1 VSVAALL
8 LLMFGLLLMM
18 LLLALLPLL
27 LLLLERLQLL
37 HKTLL
42 LLQSLHWLQLLL
54 LLPHLC
60 LLGLGCRGS
69 GVKLLLFNP
78 GNPSLLFLFTPPH
91 FSLPPATLLVCRFQA
106 GLGTLGM
113 VVYGRQEKLKCSK

>member
-1 VSVAALL
+1 
-8 LLMFGLLLMM
+8 
-18 LLLALLPLL
+18 LL

-37 HKTLL
+37 HKML

-60 LLGLGCRGS
+60 LLGRGRRGS

-78 GNPSLLFLFTPPH
+78 GYPSLLLLFTPPH
-91 FSLPPATLLVCRFQA
+91 FSLPPATLLVCRVQA

-113 VVYGRQEKLKCSK
+113 VVWPAGEVEVLYSK